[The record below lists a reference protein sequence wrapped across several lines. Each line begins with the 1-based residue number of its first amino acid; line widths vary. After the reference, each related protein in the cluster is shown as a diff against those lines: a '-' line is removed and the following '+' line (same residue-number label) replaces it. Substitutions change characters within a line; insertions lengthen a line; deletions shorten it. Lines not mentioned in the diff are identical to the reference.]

1 LSQTPKRP
9 GTRDISELK
18 ARLGLKKA
26 APEKA
31 PAAVPKQSGGVAPPP
46 GLNVPGPAKPT
57 GPVIPHAADDPFGN
71 MNAMAQIG
79 TMQRAP
85 EIVIV
90 NDGRPVESVS
100 TGSKAASIAKWAAI
114 ALVPLIIGW
123 QMGAIG
129 RSASVYND
137 GIDDAKAVDN
147 NIRKVKKDLSELQ
160 TSITDVLKKNGG
172 NTLDPALTKIL
183 SDALALQS
191 LKMSDE
197 SPEAIATPDNSQLV
211 FRAKQ
216 NSLSSG
222 LSGQILVFYS
232 HVAAL
237 SQMIQ
242 EHVRA
247 AKTDDLAKAAA
258 AGKDAQV
265 TINGSTMVK
274 YAVVLSNPSEE
285 DIKTGKG
292 GGGYGAQLVEIG
304 PAFCQDGSVGQGG
317 QCPGGAAA
325 GLGYRVDPSGGD
337 QSRWAKG
344 DIAQPAAG
352 QPFPLKSLV
361 VLAPTGIMDTLVK
374 GGTPSA
380 SEVLYQRR
388 FKEIVNMI
396 DKLLKEGNMVDT
408 QLGPKANEGKKF
420 SFFL

>member
-31 PAAVPKQSGGVAPPP
+31 PAAAKQSGGVAPPP
-46 GLNVPGPAKPT
+46 GLNVPGPAKPAA
-57 GPVIPHAADDPFGN
+57 PVMPSATDDPFGN

-100 TGSKAASIAKWAAI
+100 SGTKAASIAKWAAI

-123 QMGAIG
+123 QIGAIG
-129 RSASVYND
+129 KSAAVYNE
-137 GIDDAKAVDN
+137 GINDAKAVLA
-147 NIRKVKKDLSELQ
+147 NIRRVKKDLSDLQ
-160 TSITDVLKKNGG
+160 VNLADALKKNGG
-172 NTLDPALTKIL
+172 DTLDPKVTKL
-183 SDALALQS
+183 LQDSLALQA
-191 LKMSDE
+191 LKMSDD
-197 SPEAIATPDNSQLV
+197 SPDAIATPDNSALV

-216 NSLSSG
+216 NSLSSQ

-237 SQMIQ
+237 SQLIQ

-265 TINGSTMVK
+265 TVNGSPMIK
-274 YAVVLSNPSEE
+274 YAVVLSNPSA
-285 DIKTGKG
+285 DDMKTGKG
-292 GGGYGAQLVEIG
+292 GGGFGAQIVEIG
-304 PAFCQDGSVGQGG
+304 PPFCQDGSVGQGG
-317 QCPGGAAA
+317 QCPGGAA
-325 GLGYRVDPSGGD
+325 GLGYRTDPSGGD
-337 QSRWAKG
+337 QSRWVKG

-361 VLAPTGIMDTLVK
+361 VLSPTPIMDTLVK
-374 GGTPSA
+374 GATPSA
-380 SEVLYQRR
+380 SEIMYQRR
-388 FKEIVNMI
+388 LKAIGDLIE
-396 DKLLKEGNMVDT
+396 KLIKEGNTVET
-408 QLGPKANEGKKF
+408 QLTPKSNEGTKF